1 MGGVG
6 ITERRV
12 AGCEVYPR
20 VLVRLGRSIDD
31 LRDITQVNRDT
42 VDDIDHEGFKFVN
55 AADKITAFQNN
66 GFIIENPLIDGL
78 QNVGDFQGIENIRC
92 RGAACTHTL
101 RIDQDPDGTWPAAY
115 NVDFTGF
122 VDAL

>member
-1 MGGVG
+1 M
-6 ITERRV
+6 
-12 AGCEVYPR
+12 AGREVYPG
-20 VLVRLGRSIDD
+20 VLVRLGRSIDN

-66 GFIIENPLIDGL
+66 GFIIEIPLIDSL
-78 QNVGDFQGIENIRC
+78 QNVGNFQCVENIRC
-92 RGAACTHTL
+92 RGSACTHTL
-101 RIDQDPDGTWPAAY
+101 RIDQDSDGTRPSAN

-122 VDAL
+122 VDTLQIG